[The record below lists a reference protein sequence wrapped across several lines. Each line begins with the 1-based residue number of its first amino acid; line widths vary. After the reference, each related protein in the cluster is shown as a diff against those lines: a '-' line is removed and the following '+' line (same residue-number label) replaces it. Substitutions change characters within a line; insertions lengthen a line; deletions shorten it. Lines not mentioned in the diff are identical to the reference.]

1 MCMCVNRRPSWVM
14 GVHAAIAV
22 IRTLHFGNL
31 GTMYHSVLKNADHR
45 DVGMHAPNMMLLRI

>member
-1 MCMCVNRRPSWVM
+1 M

-22 IRTLHFGNL
+22 IRTLHFGNM
-31 GTMYHSVLKNADHR
+31 GTMYHSVLKKADHR